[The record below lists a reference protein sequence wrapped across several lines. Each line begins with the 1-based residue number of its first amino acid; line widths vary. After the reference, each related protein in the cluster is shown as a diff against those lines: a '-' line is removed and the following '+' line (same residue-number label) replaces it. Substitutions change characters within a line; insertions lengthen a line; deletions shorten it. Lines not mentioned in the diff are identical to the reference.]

1 MPLVFKKFPSSSFFS
16 KSYVR
21 PDPVILKCFSDESDK
36 SLKNAIFSG
45 ELMSELCRD
54 AAPLGDSRKR
64 FFYEKKHL
72 KRNLISHFDPEANFK
87 LDQLW

>member
-1 MPLVFKKFPSSSFFS
+1 M
-16 KSYVR
+16 
-21 PDPVILKCFSDESDK
+21 KCFSDESDK
-36 SLKNAIFSG
+36 SLKNAIFPG

-72 KRNLISHFDPEANFK
+72 KRNLISHFDPEAK
-87 LDQLW
+87 LYIGSIVVERIKKLKKRKK

>member
-1 MPLVFKKFPSSSFFS
+1 
-16 KSYVR
+16 
-21 PDPVILKCFSDESDK
+21 
-36 SLKNAIFSG
+36 
-45 ELMSELCRD
+45 MSELCRD